1 MKIQI
6 MGRKIT
12 ENMEFKSP
20 MRNINFFF
28 SSSFHFQILHTKVD
42 IFNLNHLLIS
52 CCHLVKKGLK
62 QRCAVFYGEFENEK
76 KKKKKDNICLIFQP
90 EIKLK
95 LASKRDMNLPKLF
108 LPFTV

>member
-1 MKIQI
+1 M
-6 MGRKIT
+6 
-12 ENMEFKSP
+12 
-20 MRNINFFF
+20 
-28 SSSFHFQILHTKVD
+28 
-42 IFNLNHLLIS
+42 IS

-108 LPFTV
+108 LPFTVWINDSRDCKKIANSWLSVSRFSKVSLDDN